1 MVVSLYVC
9 EIPNN
14 ITREDI
20 EHVFSEIEGYLET
33 RTKIAND
40 KRTIAF
46 IDYQT
51 EQDAKCAR
59 ETLQGFKF
67 SAQDKGLII
76 KISDNTKGGQSQN
89 FYNKNT
95 SSTQNRNLTRK
106 RNRSNSSSMSRGEN
120 NNMNGVVTSSSS
132 QQQQQ
137 QVVTQQQ
144 QQQAAQPPST
154 QQQQQIEL
162 NNILSTLSST
172 QQQQPHLLQHGY
184 HNPLFTNPNLLKI
197 LNEQQTALSPLGAS
211 GVVNKND
218 NNTTQQQQQQMPL
231 QNQQQLINSLQ
242 TLKMLYDQINK
253 GSNTNNNNAYSS
265 NNSNNKTHIQQQ
277 GSYKGFVEDFEKY
290 DEDIKSYE
298 HFSANAT
305 KIVYVEGI
313 PYDAHERE
321 IAHIFRPFP
330 GFQGIRIIPK
340 EKNGKKTIICFI
352 DFENVIQSTLCIQT
366 LQGYRFDKN
375 DSIGLHFS
383 YGVSKNNKK

>member
-106 RNRSNSSSMSRGEN
+106 RNRSNSSSMSRGD
-120 NNMNGVVTSSSS
+120 NNMNVVVTSSS
-132 QQQQQ
+132 QQQQ
-137 QVVTQQQ
+137 VTAQQQ

-154 QQQQQIEL
+154 QQQQIEL

-172 QQQQPHLLQHGY
+172 QQQQQPHLLQHNY

-197 LNEQQTALSPLGAS
+197 LNEQQTALSPLG
-211 GVVNKND
+211 VNKND
-218 NNTTQQQQQQMPL
+218 NNTTQQQQQQLPL

-253 GSNTNNNNAYSS
+253 GNSNNNNSNSNAYS
-265 NNSNNKTHIQQQ
+265 NNNNNKTHIQQQ
-277 GSYKGFVEDFEKY
+277 GSYKGFVDDFEKY

>member
-1 MVVSLYVC
+1 M
-9 EIPNN
+9 
-14 ITREDI
+14 
-20 EHVFSEIEGYLET
+20 FSEIEGYLET

-89 FYNKNT
+89 FYTKNT
-95 SSTQNRNLTRK
+95 STQNRNLTRK
-106 RNRSNSSSMSRGEN
+106 RNRSNSSS
-120 NNMNGVVTSSSS
+120 TSKDNININ
-132 QQQQQ
+132 QQSLS
-137 QVVTQQQ
+137 TQQQ
-144 QQQAAQPPST
+144 QQQPPSSNVT
-154 QQQQQIEL
+154 TNSNPQQQQQPSSQPPPQQQQQQQLEL
-162 NNILSTLSST
+162 NNILSSLSST
-172 QQQQPHLLQHGY
+172 QQPHLLHNY

-197 LNEQQTALSPLGAS
+197 LNEQTALTPLGNA
-211 GVVNKND
+211 VNKNE
-218 NNTTQQQQQQMPL
+218 NNNQQQQLPL
-231 QNQQQLINSLQ
+231 QNNQQQLINSLQ

-253 GSNTNNNNAYSS
+253 GNNGSNAYT
-265 NNSNNKTHIQQQ
+265 KAHIQTTS
-277 GSYKGFVEDFEKY
+277 GYKGIVEDLEKY

>member
-1 MVVSLYVC
+1 
-9 EIPNN
+9 
-14 ITREDI
+14 
-20 EHVFSEIEGYLET
+20 
-33 RTKIAND
+33 
-40 KRTIAF
+40 
-46 IDYQT
+46 
-51 EQDAKCAR
+51 
-59 ETLQGFKF
+59 
-67 SAQDKGLII
+67 
-76 KISDNTKGGQSQN
+76 
-89 FYNKNT
+89 
-95 SSTQNRNLTRK
+95 
-106 RNRSNSSSMSRGEN
+106 
-120 NNMNGVVTSSSS
+120 
-132 QQQQQ
+132 
-137 QVVTQQQ
+137 
-144 QQQAAQPPST
+144 
-154 QQQQQIEL
+154 
-162 NNILSTLSST
+162 
-172 QQQQPHLLQHGY
+172 
-184 HNPLFTNPNLLKI
+184 LKI
-197 LNEQQTALSPLGAS
+197 LNEQQTALSPLG
-211 GVVNKND
+211 VNKND
-218 NNTTQQQQQQMPL
+218 NNTTQQQQQQQMPL

-253 GSNTNNNNAYSS
+253 GNNNNNSAYSS
-265 NNSNNKTHIQQQ
+265 NSNNNNNKAHIQQQ
-277 GSYKGFVEDFEKY
+277 GGYKGFVEDFEKY

>member
-89 FYNKNT
+89 FYTKNT
-95 SSTQNRNLTRK
+95 STQNRNLTRK
-106 RNRSNSSSMSRGEN
+106 RNRSNSSS
-120 NNMNGVVTSSSS
+120 TSKDNININ
-132 QQQQQ
+132 QQSL
-137 QVVTQQQ
+137 
-144 QQQAAQPPST
+144 ST
-154 QQQQQIEL
+154 QQQQQPPSSNVTTNSNPQQQQQPSSQPPPQQQQQLEL
-162 NNILSTLSST
+162 NNILSSLSST
-172 QQQQPHLLQHGY
+172 QQPHLLHNY

-197 LNEQQTALSPLGAS
+197 LNEQTALTPLGNA
-211 GVVNKND
+211 VNKNE
-218 NNTTQQQQQQMPL
+218 NNNQQQQLPL
-231 QNQQQLINSLQ
+231 QNNQQQLINSLQ

-253 GSNTNNNNAYSS
+253 GNNGSNAYT
-265 NNSNNKTHIQQQ
+265 KAHIQTTS
-277 GSYKGFVEDFEKY
+277 GYKGIVEDLEKY

>member
-106 RNRSNSSSMSRGEN
+106 RNRSNSSSMSRGDN
-120 NNMNGVVTSSSS
+120 NNMNVVVTSSST
-132 QQQQQ
+132 QQQQ
-137 QVVTQQQ
+137 QVVAQQQ
-144 QQQAAQPPST
+144 QQQAVTQQPST
-154 QQQQQIEL
+154 QQQQIEL

-172 QQQQPHLLQHGY
+172 QQQQQQPHLLQHGY

-197 LNEQQTALSPLGAS
+197 LNEQQTALSPLG
-211 GVVNKND
+211 VNKND
-218 NNTTQQQQQQMPL
+218 NNTTQQQQQQQMPL

-253 GSNTNNNNAYSS
+253 GNNNNNSAYSS
-265 NNSNNKTHIQQQ
+265 NSNNNNNKAHIQQQ
-277 GSYKGFVEDFEKY
+277 GGYKGFVDDFEKY

>member
-89 FYNKNT
+89 FYTKNP
-95 SSTQNRNLTRK
+95 SAQNRNLTRK
-106 RNRSNSSSMSRGEN
+106 RNRSNSSSASKDN
-120 NNMNGVVTSSSS
+120 NTIPINTAIPTQQPTSNPPLTLTAPSNP

-137 QVVTQQQ
+137 PQ
-144 QQQAAQPPST
+144 QPPS
-154 QQQQQIEL
+154 QPPPQPPLEL
-162 NNILSTLSST
+162 NNILSSLSST
-172 QQQQPHLLQHGY
+172 QPPHLLPNY

-197 LNEQQTALSPLGAS
+197 LNEQTALPLGNA
-211 GVVNKND
+211 VNKGETPN
-218 NNTTQQQQQQMPL
+218 QPQLPL
-231 QNQQQLINSLQ
+231 QNQTQLINSLQ

-253 GSNTNNNNAYSS
+253 GNNGSNTYA
-265 NNSNNKTHIQQQ
+265 KAHVQTQ
-277 GSYKGFVEDFEKY
+277 GSFKSFVEDLEKY

-298 HFSANAT
+298 HFGANAT

-352 DFENVIQSTLCIQT
+352 DFENVVQSTLCIQT